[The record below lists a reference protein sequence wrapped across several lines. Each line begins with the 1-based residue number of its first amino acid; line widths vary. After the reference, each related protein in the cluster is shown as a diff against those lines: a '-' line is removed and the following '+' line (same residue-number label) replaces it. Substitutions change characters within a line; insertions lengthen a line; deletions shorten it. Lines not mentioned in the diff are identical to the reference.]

1 MPLLGSTSKTHINDK
16 FGARKN
22 AVPEGDAFIKPDLKD
37 DGSLVRRVNAL
48 KKDAWE
54 WISANE
60 KRIIEGSDTVW
71 RLAELG
77 LVEEKSSKFLASILD
92 ENGFSVEMGVADMP
106 TAFVA
111 TYGKGQPTIGFM
123 GEYDALPGLSQK
135 PVPYQDPIEEGA
147 PGHGCGHN
155 IHGMTGVMGAIAT
168 RVVMEKHGLKGTL
181 KFFGTP
187 AEETYSGKV
196 FMVRAGCFD
205 GVDAVFSHHP
215 SSFNV
220 AGLGSSLAMNSVKF
234 HFYGKTAHAAAT
246 PYAGRSALDAVE
258 LMDVGVNFMREHV
271 VPEARVHYVI
281 EKGGMQPNVVPDYAR
296 TWYYVRAPEREQV
309 NHIYDWVLK
318 IAEGAALM
326 TQTELKVEFIEGL
339 SNVMPSEGMSEV
351 VTANMR
357 QIGAPEYTEE
367 ELKFAEDMSTT
378 VTREAKRELLRATK
392 RPGWEQLIEDNVHI
406 DKEIHDPWDKGIVW
420 PGSTDVGDVSWIAP
434 AMEFSTAT
442 TTLEAAGHDWRF
454 AACCGMSIGHKS
466 LIFATKVIAG
476 SAVDLITKPEVLKKI
491 KDEYAERMKGRKY
504 VCPIPE
510 EIKPPLEI
518 AREQASKQRT

>member
-1 MPLLGSTSKTHINDK
+1 VASESDTHIK
-16 FGARKN
+16 R
-22 AVPEGDAFIKPDLKD
+22 DLRD
-37 DGSLVRRVNAL
+37 DGNLVCWVSTL

-60 KRIIEGSDTVW
+60 KRIIEGSDTIW
-71 RLAELG
+71 KLAELG
-77 LVEEKSSKFLASILD
+77 LVEEKSSKFLAGILK
-92 ENGFSVEMGVADMP
+92 ENGFSIEMGVAGMP

-111 TYGKGQPTIGFM
+111 IYGKGQPTIGFM

-135 PVPYQDPIEEGA
+135 PEPYQDPIQEGA

-168 RVVMEKHGLKGTL
+168 KVVMEKHGLKGTL

-215 SSFNV
+215 NHFNV

-271 VPEARVHYVI
+271 IPEARIHYVI

-339 SNVMPSEGMSEV
+339 SNVIPSEGMSEV
-351 VTANMR
+351 VTTNMR
-357 QIGAPEYTEE
+357 QVGAPEYTEE
-367 ELKFAEDMSTT
+367 ELKFAEEMSKT
-378 VTREAKRELLRATK
+378 VTREDKRELLRATK
-392 RPGWEQLIEDNVHI
+392 RPGWEQLVEDEIHI
-406 DKEIHDPWDKGIVW
+406 DREIHDPWDRGIFW

-434 AMEFSTAT
+434 TIEFSTAT

-454 AACCGMSIGHKS
+454 AACCGMSIGHKA

-476 SAVDLITKPEVLKKI
+476 SAVDLITEPEILKKI
-491 KDEYAERMKGRKY
+491 KDEHAEKMKGRKY

-510 EIKPPLEI
+510 DIKPPLEI
-518 AREQASKQRT
+518 AREQASKQRTVTK